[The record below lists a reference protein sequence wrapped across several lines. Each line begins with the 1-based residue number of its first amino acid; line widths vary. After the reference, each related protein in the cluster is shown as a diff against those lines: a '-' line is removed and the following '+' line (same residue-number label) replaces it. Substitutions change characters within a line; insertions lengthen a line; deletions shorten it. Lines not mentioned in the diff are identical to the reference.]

1 MPRVDFY
8 LIAKPRFRADPAL
21 LVCEL
26 ARRAFEQK
34 LATLIL
40 VRTAE
45 EAEVL
50 DQKLWEFDPD
60 AFVPHQIAGEPDD
73 DITPVLIVPPGVE
86 PAARGL
92 AINLREEC
100 VATPTECVKE
110 VVPAEEAERTGSR
123 LRWKEYLRRGYE
135 VRKFDM

>member
-8 LIAKPRFRADPAL
+8 LIARPRFRADPAL

-26 ARRAFEQK
+26 ARKAFEQK
-34 LATLIL
+34 LAALIL
-40 VRTAE
+40 VRSAE
-45 EAEVL
+45 EAQEL
-50 DQKLWEFDPD
+50 DRKLWEFDPD

-73 DITPVLIVPPGVE
+73 DITPVLIVPPGVAT
-86 PAARGL
+86 PARAL
-92 AINLREEC
+92 AINLREHC
-100 VATPTECVKE
+100 VEAMTECVKE
-110 VVPAEEAERTGSR
+110 VVPAEDSERDGSR

>member
-8 LIAKPRFRADPAL
+8 LIDKPRFREDPAL

-34 LATLIL
+34 LAALIL
-40 VRTAE
+40 ARSVEQAE
-45 EAEVL
+45 EL
-50 DQKLWEFDPD
+50 DARLWEFDPD

-73 DITPVLIVPPGVE
+73 DITPVLIVPPGAAA
-86 PAARGL
+86 AARPL

-100 VATPTECVKE
+100 VDGVVECVKE
-110 VVPAEEAERTGSR
+110 VVPADPAERTGSR
-123 LRWKEYLRRGYE
+123 DRWREYQRRGYE
-135 VRKFDM
+135 LRKLDM